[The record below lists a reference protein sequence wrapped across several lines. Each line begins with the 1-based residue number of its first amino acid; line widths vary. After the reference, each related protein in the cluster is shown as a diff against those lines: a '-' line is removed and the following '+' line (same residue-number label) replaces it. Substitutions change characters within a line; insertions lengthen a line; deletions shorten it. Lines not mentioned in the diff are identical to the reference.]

1 MLGIHAELVAGSDRE
16 MFLIAAGPDH
26 EVAVAAKHLELL
38 TPLFSKSQP
47 PGALTVPLSW
57 SAVVQLAATFGSAWA
72 PGPRLSAWIR
82 QQQAARVGPLADR
95 LAYVPPEGLT
105 PRPYQVAGALEIAR
119 TGRALIFD
127 EPRTGKTITTI
138 LGLVEWGHVG
148 APHSA
153 KTCPACARGADRS
166 TCRPAS
172 FRPGIAPALVIAPAS
187 VVDPWVEAWRT
198 WAPHL
203 ETVAWRGPK
212 RRDLFGTADVY
223 VTSYDTARMDA
234 GPVTDNGRKSLRP
247 LVDLGAAALV
257 VDECHYIK
265 NPTAARSKAV
275 RRLADVTDELGG
287 AFVGLSGTPITH
299 HPGDLFSVLS
309 CLDPG
314 AHPSKERWVNR
325 YCLMLPGDY
334 SGDILGLHPATEPE
348 FRLTILG
355 QHRRVARADVMADLP
370 PKVYSVRTVEL
381 PAAWRKVYDDF
392 ESQMLAELPDGSEI
406 SVMDVQTQYNHL
418 TRLASAAADVEITHG
433 PDLDKQT
440 GEPKR
445 HMHLH
450 LKAPSWKVEALLEI
464 LEERCGQ
471 DVPVESRD
479 AVVCFAPS
487 SQLVKIAGAAATKAG
502 YRVGYIVGG
511 QPMAERTRTIAA
523 FQAGELDL
531 VCATTGAGGTGVTLS
546 RAGTIVFLARPW
558 SLVESLQ
565 AEDRGEG
572 DMNATRGTEIIDI
585 VAKATIDT
593 RVRAVLRERAGQ
605 LADLVQD
612 PRIVAELLGG
622 RRIADAEERAA

>member
-47 PGALTVPLSW
+47 PGGLVAPVSW

-72 PGPRLSAWIR
+72 PGPRLTAWIR
-82 QQQAARVGPLADR
+82 EQQVARAGALGDR

-127 EPRTGKTITTI
+127 EPRTGKTMTTI
-138 LGLVEWGHVG
+138 LGLIEWAASRH
-148 APHSA
+148 
-153 KTCPACARGADRS
+153 ADG
-166 TCRPAS
+166 PV
-172 FRPGIAPALVIAPAS
+172 LVVSPAS
-187 VVDPWVEAWRT
+187 VVDPWVEAWQT

-203 ETVAWRGPK
+203 TTVAWRGPK
-212 RRDLFGTADVY
+212 RRDLLGSADVY

-234 GPVTDNGRKSLRP
+234 GVVTGNGRKSLRP
-247 LVDLGAAALV
+247 LVDLRAAALV

-275 RRLADVTDELGG
+275 RRLAEITAELGG

-299 HPGDLFSVLS
+299 HPGDLFPVLS

-314 AHPSKERWVNR
+314 AYPSKERWVNR

-334 SGDILGLHPATEPE
+334 SGDILGLHPAAEPE

-433 PDLDKQT
+433 PDVDKQT

-450 LKAPSWKVEALLEI
+450 LKAPSWKVDALLEI
-464 LEERCGQ
+464 LSERCGE
-471 DVPVESRD
+471 DVPAESRD

-511 QPMAERTRTIAA
+511 QPMAERTKTIAA
-523 FQAGELDL
+523 FQASELDL

-572 DMNATRGTEIIDI
+572 DMNATRGTEIIDV
-585 VAKATIDT
+585 VAKNTIDT

-622 RRIADAEERAA
+622 RRMADQERAA